1 MGADVPTREAS
12 SPADLTAEQVF
23 VHHDEHM
30 FARVFII
37 AALAILVWAAF
48 ARSSDASGPE
58 RRYVVQP
65 YDTLWSIAARGYSD
79 PREGIWE
86 ITERNGLR
94 GATIVPG
101 QVLMLP

>member
-1 MGADVPTREAS
+1 
-12 SPADLTAEQVF
+12 
-23 VHHDEHM
+23 M
-30 FARVFII
+30 FGRIVIV
-37 AALAILVWAAF
+37 AALVVFLWAAF

-65 YDTLWSIAARGYSD
+65 YDTLWSIAASGYSD

-86 ITERNGLR
+86 IQQRNGLR

-101 QVLMLP
+101 QVLVLP

>member
-1 MGADVPTREAS
+1 MFGRLIVVVAVS
-12 SPADLTAEQVF
+12 VF
-23 VHHDEHM
+23 
-30 FARVFII
+30 
-37 AALAILVWAAF
+37 LWAAF

-65 YDTLWSIAARGYSD
+65 YDTLWSIASTGYSD

-86 ITERNGLR
+86 IKQRNGLE

-101 QVLMLP
+101 QVLLLP

>member
-1 MGADVPTREAS
+1 
-12 SPADLTAEQVF
+12 VF
-23 VHHDEHM
+23 VHHGEHM
-30 FARVFII
+30 FGRIVIM
-37 AALAILVWAAF
+37 AALAVVLWATLVH
-48 ARSSDASGPE
+48 SSGASGPE

-65 YDTLWSIAARGYSD
+65 YDTLWSIAASGYSD

-101 QVLMLP
+101 QVLVLP